1 MGSYFRDYY
10 SPKASERP
18 TVGDTKFSV
27 VNMDH
32 MGWLKCD
39 GRALPVA
46 TYNILFQAI
55 GYKFGGS
62 GTTFNLPDM
71 QGRVPGGI
79 GTGTG
84 LTARIL
90 GDTTGTETHT
100 LTIAEMPA
108 HTHGSANV
116 TGNTNGSG
124 VTTTAGS
131 HNHGG
136 STSGLIGGTNIVN
149 SLENVYNSLTP
160 LNAVVNA
167 GEGTHDHSISTDGA
181 HTHSIGN
188 TGGGAA
194 HNNMQPTLFIGNLF
208 IYSGKQSFTAG
219 SYPYTSSY
227 PAAIGD
233 ILL

>member
-32 MGWLKCD
+32 MGWLNCD
-39 GRALPVA
+39 GRSLSVG

-62 GTTFNLPDM
+62 GNTFNLPDM
-71 QGRVPGGI
+71 RGRVPGGI

-84 LTARIL
+84 LTARTL
-90 GDTTGTETHT
+90 GATTGTETHT
-100 LTIAEMPA
+100 LTVAEMPTHSHTITDPG
-108 HTHGSANV
+108 HTHTYVNQQNDQTVSALPGETAADQEDISQTTGSST
-116 TGNTNGSG
+116 TG
-124 VTTTAGS
+124 
-131 HNHGG
+131 
-136 STSGLIGGTNIVN
+136 I
-149 SLENVYNSLTP
+149 
-160 LNAVVNA
+160 
-167 GEGTHDHSISTDGA
+167 SIN
-181 HTHSIGN
+181 N
-188 TGGGAA
+188 TGGSNA
-194 HNNMQPTLFIGNLF
+194 HNNMQPTLFIGNMF

-219 SYPYTSSY
+219 SYPYTSAY
-227 PAAIGD
+227 PAAVGD

>member
-116 TGNTNGSG
+116 TGNTNGNGFTTSNGDHFHTGTTDPAGWAAADLGVSG
-124 VTTTAGS
+124 LETTRAADNAGDHRHTFTTS
-131 HNHGG
+131 NAGIHNHQ
-136 STSGLIGGTNIVN
+136 IF
-149 SLENVYNSLTP
+149 
-160 LNAVVNA
+160 
-167 GEGTHDHSISTDGA
+167 
-181 HTHSIGN
+181 N
-188 TGGGAA
+188 TGGGQA

-219 SYPYTSSY
+219 SYPYTSAY